1 MNLGKSFSTSLLSL
15 TTPSLL
21 QFHSNFNSKFLFL
34 LPKHTTTK
42 NTNQQQHRFR
52 MYANNSLQVPDLFLC
67 SISTSTTSKPPF
79 ALHLDILDSTGNSA
93 LWQDAGA
100 AALVSVGAYCLVR
113 FFDNL
118 TERNLIKQ
126 SLSRKVV
133 HILSGSLFML
143 SWPIFSNSTEAR
155 YFAAF
160 VPLLNCLRLVLN
172 GLSLATDEGLVKSVT
187 REGNPKELLR
197 GPLYYVLMLIASAV
211 LFWRESPV
219 GMIALAMMCGG
230 DGFADI
236 IGRRFGSVKIPYNQ
250 QKSLAGSFSM
260 FLFGFLFSIM
270 LLYYFSALG
279 FFQLDWSSTVGKVAL
294 VALVATIVESL
305 PTTEIVD
312 DNITVPLSSMLMAF
326 MFFSY

>member
-1 MNLGKSFSTSLLSL
+1 MQRLSHCRSILQSTVHTSLL
-15 TTPSLL
+15 
-21 QFHSNFNSKFLFL
+21 QVYC
-34 LPKHTTTK
+34 
-42 NTNQQQHRFR
+42 RF
-52 MYANNSLQVPDLFLC
+52 SV
-67 SISTSTTSKPPF
+67 ST
-79 ALHLDILDSTGNSA
+79 LHPG
-93 LWQDAGA
+93 QDVVA
-100 AALVSVGAYCLVR
+100 AALVSAGAYCLVL

-143 SWPIFSNSTEAR
+143 SWPIF
-155 YFAAF
+155 
-160 VPLLNCLRLVLN
+160 RLVVN

-197 GPLYYVLMLIASAV
+197 GPLYYVLMLITSAV

-250 QKSLAGSFSM
+250 HKSLAGSFAM
-260 FLFGFLFSIM
+260 FIFGFLFSIM
-270 LLYYFSALG
+270 MLYYFSTLG
-279 FFQLDWSSTVGKVAL
+279 FFQLDWSSTVEKVAL

-305 PTTEIVD
+305 PTTEVVD
-312 DNITVPLSSMLMAF
+312 DNITVPLSTMLMAV
-326 MFFSY
+326 MFFG